1 MLDCARLA
9 CLLELGVAEGGR
21 APGGACGVSAVHQHG
36 CDMHRFRRIK
46 LTRAWSATSSFS
58 KQKVPGTTKVI
69 ETLDLPVQWMIVIF
83 TQWQLDKDV
92 ICRSAMFGAGSPS
105 HAISKRRPC
114 KMVCGTKPG
123 LKCFLLK
130 HTKTKPSSLQRAF
143 AGDTPSAGTC
153 RPIVRRRL
161 RGLQNFK
168 RA

>member
-58 KQKVPGTTKVI
+58 KQKVPGTTKAI
-69 ETLDLPVQWMIVIF
+69 ETLDFPVQWMIVIF

-114 KMVCGTKPG
+114 KLVC
-123 LKCFLLK
+123 
-130 HTKTKPSSLQRAF
+130 
-143 AGDTPSAGTC
+143 GTC

-161 RGLQNFK
+161 RGPPKLQESLSPLQK
-168 RA
+168 DSLLGILA